1 MENMDL
7 FMVSDTQIDHQS
19 HLEMCGT
26 QKTTKLQRKIKKKNQ
41 SKPFSADGCN

>member
-26 QKTTKLQRKIKKKNQ
+26 QKTTKLQRKIKKKKSIEAIQ
-41 SKPFSADGCN
+41 CRWM